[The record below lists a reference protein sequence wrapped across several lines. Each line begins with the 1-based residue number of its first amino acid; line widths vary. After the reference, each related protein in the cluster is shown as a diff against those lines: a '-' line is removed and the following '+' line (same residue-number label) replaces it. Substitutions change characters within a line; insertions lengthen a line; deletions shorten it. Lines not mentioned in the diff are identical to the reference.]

1 MEILYIKLKNG
12 TDIISNTSIEGNDVT
27 LENPM
32 AIRQYADP
40 TGRILLSFQEWV
52 PSDFVE
58 TSSFVISKE
67 ETIVISSTSLR
78 TKEFYKECLQ
88 KNEASDMDSDHDDEE
103 DEEASDAYSSLINLL
118 NNQKRLLH

>member
-32 AIRQYADP
+32 SIRQYSDS
-40 TGRILLSFQEWV
+40 TGRILMSFQEWV

-58 TSSFVISKE
+58 TNSFVISKE
-67 ETIVISSTSLR
+67 ETILISNTSLR

-88 KNEASDMDSDHDDEE
+88 K
-103 DEEASDAYSSLINLL
+103 DEEASDAYSSIINLL
-118 NNQKRLLH
+118 NNQKRILH

>member
-12 TDIISNTSIEGNDVT
+12 MDIISNTSIKGNDVT

-32 AIRQYADP
+32 AIKQYADP

-52 PSDFVE
+52 PSDFVD
-58 TSSFVISKE
+58 TNCFIISKD
-67 ETIVISSTSLR
+67 ETILISNTSLR

-88 KNEASDMDSDHDDEE
+88 KSGSTEE
-103 DEEASDAYSSLINLL
+103 QEEESEETSDAYSSLLKLL

>member
-88 KNEASDMDSDHDDEE
+88 RMKRVIWIQITMMRKTKKHQMHIQV
-103 DEEASDAYSSLINLL
+103 SSS
-118 NNQKRLLH
+118 